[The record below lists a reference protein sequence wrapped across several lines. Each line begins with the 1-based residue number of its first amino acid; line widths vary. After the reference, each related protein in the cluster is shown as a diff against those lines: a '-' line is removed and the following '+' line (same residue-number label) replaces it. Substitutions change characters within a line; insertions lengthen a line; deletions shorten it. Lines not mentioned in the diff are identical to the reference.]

1 MPLTHPE
8 RVLYPGDGVTKAEL
22 AAWFDAVAES
32 LLPQLADRPLSVLRI
47 AGDRAPFFQ
56 RHLPG
61 ARGVTACD
69 SRADLQALA
78 QLGVVELHT
87 AGTRRAFVA
96 CADRLTFDLDPGTGL
111 PWGRLRDAAC
121 AVRDFLASLGLVS
134 FAKST
139 GGNGLHVVVPLAAP
153 RPRWERA
160 LGFSRAVSQH
170 FARTAPDDY
179 TARTGAAARQG
190 KVFIDYLRNGRGAS
204 AVAAFSPRW
213 RPGVPVAVPLSWH
226 EVEMADARPR
236 YTLRTL
242 DAAAARER
250 ARRWSGYDGVR
261 QSLSTSITAR
271 VSGRRPRQ
279 R

>member
-1 MPLTHPE
+1 MRLTHPE

-22 AAWFDAVAES
+22 AAWFDAVAGT
-32 LLPQLADRPLSVLRI
+32 LLPQLAGRPLSVLRF

-56 RHLPG
+56 RHIPG
-61 ARGVTACD
+61 ARGVATCD
-69 SRADLQALA
+69 TRADLAALA

-87 AGTRRAFVA
+87 AGTKRGFVA
-96 CADRLTFDLDPGTGL
+96 CADRLTFDLDPGAGL
-111 PWGRLRDAAC
+111 PWARLRAAAC
-121 AVRDFLASLGLVS
+121 AVRDFLADLGLVS

-139 GGNGLHVVVPLAAP
+139 GGSGLHVVVPLTVP
-153 RPRWERA
+153 RPRWVRV
-160 LGFSRAVSQH
+160 LDFSRAVSQH

-179 TARTGAAARQG
+179 TARPGATARQG
-190 KVFIDYLRNGRGAS
+190 KVFIDYLRNARGAS

-213 RPGVPVAVPLSWH
+213 RPGVPVAVPLSWR
-226 EVEMADARPR
+226 EVESSDVLPR
-236 YTLRTL
+236 YTLRAL

-250 ARRWSGYDGVR
+250 ERQWSGYDDVR

-271 VSGRRPRQ
+271 VSGRTPRQ